1 MSAFARNVDI
11 WMGHILTPL
20 FRFHT
25 GGGMVG
31 GSLQGKKTNTFLN
44 LALRVPSKDR
54 KAILELWGLF
64 HQANKL
70 VQ

>member
-1 MSAFARNVDI
+1 
-11 WMGHILTPL
+11 
-20 FRFHT
+20 
-25 GGGMVG
+25 MVG

>member
-1 MSAFARNVDI
+1 
-11 WMGHILTPL
+11 
-20 FRFHT
+20 
-25 GGGMVG
+25 MVG

-44 LALRVPSKDR
+44 LALRVPLKDR

-70 VQ
+70 VQLVLSSFSRWETGSEE